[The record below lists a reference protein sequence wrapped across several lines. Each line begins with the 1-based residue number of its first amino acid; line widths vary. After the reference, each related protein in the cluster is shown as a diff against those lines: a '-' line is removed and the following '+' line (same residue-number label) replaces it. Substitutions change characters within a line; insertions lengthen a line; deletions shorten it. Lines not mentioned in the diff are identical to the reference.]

1 MGKSYKKFP
10 ILHQEKKDDCHK
22 LNRQIRHMKLED
34 EIPGHAAYK
43 KIASGHRGWSY
54 IWTKE
59 QAIQEY
65 NQYEHIRKRYKTL
78 DDWLNYWK
86 SCVVRK

>member
-10 ILHQEKKDDCHK
+10 VVRQEKEDYRY

-43 KIASGHRGWSY
+43 KIASGRRGWSY

-65 NQYEHIRKRYKTL
+65 NQCERIRKRYETL

>member
-10 ILHQEKKDDCHK
+10 VVRQEKEDYHY

-43 KIASGHRGWSY
+43 KIASGRRAWSY
-54 IWTKE
+54 IWTTE

-65 NQYEHIRKRYKTL
+65 NQYKRIRKRYKTL
-78 DDWLNYWK
+78 EDWLNYWK

>member
-10 ILHQEKKDDCHK
+10 VVRQEKEDYHY

-34 EIPGHAAYK
+34 EIPSGGAYR
-43 KIASGHRGWSY
+43 KIASKCGDWHY
-54 IWTKE
+54 PWTKE

-65 NQYEHIRKRYKTL
+65 NQYERIRKKYETL
-78 DDWLNYWK
+78 EDWLNYWK

>member
-1 MGKSYKKFP
+1 
-10 ILHQEKKDDCHK
+10 
-22 LNRQIRHMKLED
+22 MKLEN
-34 EIPGHAAYK
+34 EIPNHAAYK
-43 KIASGHRGWSY
+43 KIASGCYGWSY

-59 QAIQEY
+59 QAIQDY
-65 NQYEHIRKRYKTL
+65 NQYKHIREKYKTL